1 MHVHFRSKI
10 DSRKLSSSLIGSFL
24 TELTFLNQM
33 SVFSRN
39 WNHRWKCREQ
49 KENFQTIMVIIFWNF
64 TMFQYRPD
72 QPQVKQNMISSKAN
86 LVYELPHALPN
97 DLRRLTK

>member
-1 MHVHFRSKI
+1 MFSL
-10 DSRKLSSSLIGSFL
+10 DQKLTLESFHRHL
-24 TELTFLNQM
+24 LVVFLAELAFLNQM

-64 TMFQYRPD
+64 TMF
-72 QPQVKQNMISSKAN
+72 
-86 LVYELPHALPN
+86 
-97 DLRRLTK
+97 